1 MKISDKFVVAADR
14 EKVYKFVTEPDN
26 FIKLIPDV
34 QKYEKVDERN
44 FKTVFKIGLGMIK
57 GNISMSFRYEEL
69 NPPSSV
75 KVVGHGSGMQST
87 ADLTTQPQP
96 QPRPGRN
103 GGCVGRRHTCRGAC
117 CKRWKQVDGVNDKVK
132 GKGDSGKH
140 QNSSR
145 GQEKEIKSPFC
156 SSPQPDYLKEKIV

>member
-69 NPPSSV
+69 NHPSSV

-87 ADLTTQPQP
+87 ADLTISLNLNPVQ
-96 QPRPGRN
+96 N
-103 GGCVGRRHTCRGAC
+103 GTEVAWDADILVGGLVASVGSRLMESTTKSKIREIVENIKTALE
-117 CKRWKQVDGVNDKVK
+117 
-132 GKGDSGKH
+132 GKK
-140 QNSSR
+140 
-145 GQEKEIKSPFC
+145 KK
-156 SSPQPDYLKEKIV
+156 

>member
-87 ADLTTQPQP
+87 ADLTISLNLNPVQDGTEVAWDADIL
-96 QPRPGRN
+96 
-103 GGCVGRRHTCRGAC
+103 VGGAC